1 MSDNLPQAA
10 GENKSTARQQDLHLI
25 NDLQQAML
33 DEKHYATTITLWLL
47 VAFVASFIAWA
58 YVSVVEEI
66 VRGQGTVIPSSREQV
81 IESLDPGVVEKI
93 LVKEGDIVN
102 KGQVLIKLDATR
114 SSGMLEEVRSK
125 NLALQ
130 ATAARLRA
138 EAFGGKLSFA
148 KHIPSEIVKTER
160 QAYRARTQT
169 LKDFEQS
176 LTEGKKLLDRE
187 IAITKPM
194 VKKGV
199 VSELE
204 LLRLQRE
211 SNDLQR
217 QLIERLNQ
225 FKTEANTK
233 LLEVEAEL
241 AQTRQNITV
250 RQDPVSRT
258 AIKSPMRGVV
268 KNIRV
273 NTVGGV
279 IGQGE
284 DIMEIVPLDGPLLVQ
299 AYIRPA
305 DVAFIKPNDLALIK
319 LSAYD
324 YSLYGGLE
332 GRVEIISPDTL
343 KDDRRSGSL
352 NLNPE
357 ESYYRVIIRT
367 EGAELLDK
375 NNKPMPIIPGM
386 IANVDIKTGE
396 KTIFQY
402 LTKPITRMKQ
412 ALQER

>member
-10 GENKSTARQQDLHLI
+10 GENKSIVRQQDLHLI

-33 DEKHYATTITLWLL
+33 DEKHYAATITLWLL
-47 VAFVASFIAWA
+47 VVFVVSFIAWA
-58 YVSVVEEI
+58 YVSVVEEV

-114 SSGMLEEVRSK
+114 SSGMLEEARSK
-125 NLALQ
+125 SLALQ
-130 ATAARLRA
+130 ATASRLRS

-160 QAYRARTQT
+160 QAYRARTQS